1 MILLYLSG
9 LNMMEGILVFSPE
22 HTLNTLYA
30 LECNN
35 TPNSNQKER
44 NNDLINCLSSTWIR
58 TWNTS
63 S

>member
-9 LNMMEGILVFSPE
+9 LNMMEGVLVFSPE

-35 TPNSNQKER
+35 TPNSNPKER
-44 NNDLINCLSSTWIR
+44 NNDLINCLSSTWI
-58 TWNTS
+58 
-63 S
+63 